1 MTTLHGWHTFLHVPK
16 SGGSSVTAFFDHKGC
31 HHWYTPHTRYGPNHF
46 VTIHEALN
54 DVHRPNALVYLSL
67 RDPAARA
74 ISNYLWSFETRE
86 GHESAMPPREWVKG
100 WSPLLS
106 AAYNKTT
113 TYEYY
118 FQGTDLDD
126 PRVHVWCDNAEGG
139 IERSARELHDR
150 LCARDASTAAAVA
163 AFPRMRSSNPNK
175 NSSLSHGYAIDPA
188 LRAAFAA
195 AWPEEHRIYGHF
207 CLPFMPP
214 PPPSPSPSIAVD
226 ELVARLARIEKRL
239 EALER
244 G

>member
-31 HHWYTPHTRYGPNHF
+31 HNWYTPHTRYGPNHF

-54 DVHRPNALVYLSL
+54 DVHRPNAVYLFATRQHGQRNICVL
-67 RDPAARA
+67 RD
-74 ISNYLWSFETRE
+74 E
-86 GHESAMPPREWVKG
+86 GRPRICDAPREWVKG

-239 EALER
+239 EALEK